1 MENKEKGRGQHVFSN
16 CLFSLNFLFTSLILL
31 NMERQNELQC
41 QKELDLNL
49 LAYNL
54 EQVAQAF
61 SALLSSSLKVGDDVL
76 FLGGL

>member
-1 MENKEKGRGQHVFSN
+1 MENKEKGRRQDVFSS

-31 NMERQNELQC
+31 NVERQNELQC

-54 EQVAQAF
+54 EQVAQPF
-61 SALLSSSLKVGDDVL
+61 SSLLFSSLKVDDDIH
-76 FLGGL
+76 FLDWL